1 MRELSKIVASRKRL
15 FFYCKT
21 KKAREAQGLKN
32 GQTML
37 VSKQKNGCDNIKP

>member
-1 MRELSKIVASRKRL
+1 MRELSKIVARRRHL
-15 FFYCKT
+15 FFYDKT
-21 KKAREAQGLKN
+21 NKVRKAQGLKN